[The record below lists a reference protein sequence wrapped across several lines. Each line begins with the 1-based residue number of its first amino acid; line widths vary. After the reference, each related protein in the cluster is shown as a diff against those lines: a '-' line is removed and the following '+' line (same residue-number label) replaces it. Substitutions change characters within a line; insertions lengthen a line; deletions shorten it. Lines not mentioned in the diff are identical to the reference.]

1 MGVLWAPRAKKSH
14 KIPQIFQKSHP
25 TLWVFKVPQIRVP
38 RVGLSLSREAKGETS
53 WLSARSQQQQ
63 EKKERGKR
71 KGRKGK
77 KKKER
82 RRKKER
88 GGNYNS

>member
-1 MGVLWAPRAKKSH
+1 MNKP
-14 KIPQIFQKSHP
+14 
-25 TLWVFKVPQIRVP
+25 
-38 RVGLSLSREAKGETS
+38 SLGCREAKGETS
-53 WLSARSQQQQ
+53 WLSARSQQQ

-82 RRKKER
+82 RKKKNE
-88 GGNYNS
+88 GEIITVEGLQS